1 MEKTATPQAK
11 PKNKHFWNFQPASG
25 DNPPELILYGD
36 IASETWWG
44 DEVTPRQF
52 TEELDALGAVPE
64 IVVRINSGGGDVF
77 AANAI
82 YTRLK
87 DNAAKIT
94 VKIDGWAA
102 SAATIIA
109 MAGDSIEIPG
119 NGVFMVHDPA
129 LGLLGYFNETELA
142 KMTDELKVIKQ
153 SIVNAYTLKT
163 GKDAADVAAIMA
175 AETWYDGKQAV
186 DAGFCDKLMFEDA
199 ETTVENAAKVVVNS
213 VSLDLTRFPNM
224 PVSLLNRMTARTP
237 GGFSNKTNHK
247 NTEKERNTMDGIEKI
262 TTVDGLKAAFPDLT
276 RQLPRRRSRAE
287 LTSRTATTT
296 RRRAV
301 RATLERAHMR
311 AQAMTAETMTLTRP
325 LTSCSPRRSKGGDTM
340 YEIQK
345 DQSVPV
351 KFFAGEYPVVTAVKA
366 VATGKSVK
374 QYEPVKLTDNG
385 IEPVV
390 KVAASE
396 AVSGTSTP
404 AKSEYENTT
413 AGIYGIAATAAE
425 AAEEVV
431 VYLTGE
437 FFADAIT
444 LPEGVTADTLA
455 KAFRNIGIFLK

>member
-102 SAATIIA
+102 SAATII
-109 MAGDSIEIPG
+109 
-119 NGVFMVHDPA
+119 
-129 LGLLGYFNETELA
+129 ELA

-276 RQLPRRRSRAE
+276 RQIEDA
-287 LTSRTATTT
+287 ATT
-296 RRRAV
+296 A
-301 RATLERAHMR
+301 ERKRIQDIEDVALAGYESIVNDAKFNNPIAAGDVAKAIVAAQKKQGGTYIKNRDDDAQKSGAGDVGAGAHEG
-311 AQAMTAETMTLTRP
+311 AGDD
-325 LTSCSPRRSKGGDTM
+325 GGDND
-340 YEIQK
+340 IDNAIDK
-345 DQSVPV
+345 LFPV
-351 KFFAGEYPVVTAVKA
+351 TK
-366 VATGKSVK
+366 
-374 QYEPVKLTDNG
+374 
-385 IEPVV
+385 
-390 KVAASE
+390 
-396 AVSGTSTP
+396 
-404 AKSEYENTT
+404 
-413 AGIYGIAATAAE
+413 
-425 AAEEVV
+425 
-431 VYLTGE
+431 
-437 FFADAIT
+437 
-444 LPEGVTADTLA
+444 
-455 KAFRNIGIFLK
+455 